1 MLSTI
6 TNLLV
11 RCVRRIQAL
20 EDAIVGRLV
29 VGTVLVILTAI
40 AVGVLKGPFI
50 GRQDSQEFTIHTQA
64 GEVLSP
70 RLTDGTV
77 MQIGQSS
84 DVHVEITDRGRVIEL
99 LRGKIELNSRA
110 DLRRP
115 LVIRA
120 PNVRLTSAYGGAVSI
135 STDKTHGTD
144 ITVLPGDGRS
154 VELWYRSA
162 RDLRSSA
169 PAQKGFQR
177 VVLRRGQNVL
187 IRSTGELVLGRG
199 KFAYQSGD
207 LPENLV
213 VFRDARLADVLG
225 SFNRFYK
232 VAVRLDVQD
241 IAGTRIDGSFDVYDR
256 PSLIE
261 YLIESYGVTASTLA
275 DGTVVLGRARPA
287 VGRKI

>member
-20 EDAIVGRLV
+20 EDAVVGRLV
-29 VGTVLVILTAI
+29 VGTVLVILT
-40 AVGVLKGPFI
+40 VLVFGVLKGPFA
-50 GRQDSQEFTIHTQA
+50 GGHESQEFTIHTQA
-64 GEVLSP
+64 GEILSP
-70 RLTDGTV
+70 RLSDGTV

-84 DVHVEITDRGRVIEL
+84 DVHVEITRHGRIIEL
-99 LRGKIELNSRA
+99 LRGKIDLNSRA

-120 PNVRLTSAYGGAVSI
+120 PNVRMTSAYGGAVSI
-135 STDKTHGTD
+135 STDKSNGTD
-144 ITVLPGDGRS
+144 ITLLPGDGRS
-154 VELWYRSA
+154 VELWYHSF
-162 RDLRSSA
+162 RDVRSSGS
-169 PAQKGFQR
+169 AQQGFQR

-207 LPENLV
+207 LPENFV
-213 VFRDARLADVLG
+213 VFRDARLADVLAN
-225 SFNRFYK
+225 FNKFYK
-232 VAVRLDVQD
+232 FAVRLDVQD
-241 IAGTRIDGSFDVYDR
+241 IAGARVDGSFDVYDR

-261 YLIESYGVTASTLA
+261 YVMKSYGVTASTLA

-287 VGRKI
+287 VGRKV